1 MRSYLITIALA
12 TRQSQ
17 QHQGLYLNDWQA
29 IDAALDM
36 FGLAHRLTVRRI
48 SP

>member
-1 MRSYLITIALA
+1 MHCYLITSVLA
-12 TRQSQ
+12 TRQFQ

-36 FGLAHRLTVRRI
+36 FGLSHLLTVRRI